1 MKTRIFVIICAIL
14 SSCTIKKHVVTDTSL
29 KSEVDSAKQMVQL
42 TDTMVTLP
50 LPIVT
55 PIPQDTIPQK
65 SIHTHSIVH
74 VDTTNYSPYAYVDF
88 SRLIVQMPEYSKFLQ
103 EMDSLQNYL
112 SNQYKSM
119 QDEYQKKQLEF
130 QKDTM
135 ALPLIQE
142 MHKEELK
149 SLYDRIVYFQS
160 YSQQQLEE
168 KSQFMVNE
176 LHQKLRLIIKEV
188 SEELKLLYVF
198 DNSYILSSF
207 NGFDITPI
215 VEIKMKQQ

>member
-1 MKTRIFVIICAIL
+1 
-14 SSCTIKKHVVTDTSL
+14 
-29 KSEVDSAKQMVQL
+29 
-42 TDTMVTLP
+42 
-50 LPIVT
+50 
-55 PIPQDTIPQK
+55 
-65 SIHTHSIVH
+65 
-74 VDTTNYSPYAYVDF
+74 
-88 SRLIVQMPEYSKFLQ
+88 
-103 EMDSLQNYL
+103 
-112 SNQYKSM
+112 M
-119 QDEYQKKQLEF
+119 QDEYRKKQLEF

-168 KSQFMVNE
+168 KNQFMVNE

>member
-14 SSCTIKKHVVTDTSL
+14 SSCTIKKHVVTDTPL
-29 KSEVDSAKQMVQL
+29 KSEVDSIKQAIQL
-42 TDTMVTLP
+42 TNITETFP
-50 LPIVT
+50 ISIAAPIV
-55 PIPQDTIPQK
+55 QDTISQKNIHPQ
-65 SIHTHSIVH
+65 SIVPI
-74 VDTTNYSPYAYVDF
+74 DTTNYFPYAYVNV

-119 QDEYQKKQLEF
+119 QDEFKRKQLEF
-130 QKDTM
+130 QKDTT

-142 MHKEELK
+142 MNEKELK

-168 KSQFMVNE
+168 KNQFMLNE
-176 LHQKLRLIIKEV
+176 LQQKIRLIIKEV

-198 DNSYILSSF
+198 DNSYILSSI

-215 VEIKMKQQ
+215 VEKKMKQ